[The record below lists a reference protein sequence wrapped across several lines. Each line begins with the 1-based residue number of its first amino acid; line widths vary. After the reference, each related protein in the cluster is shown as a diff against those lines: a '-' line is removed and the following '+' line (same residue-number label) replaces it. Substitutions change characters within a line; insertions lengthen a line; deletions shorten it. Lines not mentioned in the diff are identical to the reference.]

1 MAHQSASPATRR
13 ATPAMKGS
21 RFGPIAIGLLLVLG
35 FAVGLAVTRRQFAG
49 DTGASQPVITTAT
62 ASPAQAL
69 PAGDVPGT
77 DLGVLPRYPGA
88 VRVDYR
94 RAIKS
99 GFLVTETAY
108 VVAGDLDEVRYFYRD
123 VFRTGGWTE
132 ADVSFSQ
139 GRWTFFV
146 IAGQQEAVVTIGT
159 RGALVEIAI
168 ELSAPQ
174 ATPTPV
180 PTATPSPTPTPVA
193 TATPAATVTPEP
205 TPLPPPTATPEPTT
219 TSELPPPPP
228 PPPTATPRPPPAPL
242 PPVPPPPA
250 DDDDDDGDDDGDD
263 D

>member
-1 MAHQSASPATRR
+1 MAMAHQSASPATRR

-21 RFGPIAIGLLLVLG
+21 RFGPIAVGLLLVLG

-174 ATPTPV
+174 ATPTAGPHGDAQ
-180 PTATPSPTPTPVA
+180 PDAH
-193 TATPAATVTPEP
+193 
-205 TPLPPPTATPEPTT
+205 
-219 TSELPPPPP
+219 
-228 PPPTATPRPPPAPL
+228 PRRHRHAS
-242 PPVPPPPA
+242 
-250 DDDDDDGDDDGDD
+250 DDGDTRADAAAAAHRDPGADHNVGTLATTPTAAHSD
-263 D
+263 SEAATGTTTAGTATAR